1 MMSLSCFAY
10 DTLLALLMDFFL
22 GRGVFDFGGF
32 HICWSM
38 AYGNHESMA

>member
-22 GRGVFDFGGF
+22 GRGVFDFGG
-32 HICWSM
+32 M